1 MRNKREQK
9 AKFNKEPKEN
19 EKNTI
24 HNRKLGK

>member
-9 AKFNKEPKEN
+9 GRFNNEPKEN
-19 EKNTI
+19 EKNNI